1 MQQKNLLRCTMQ
13 KEAFMT
19 KRSTISVMSDL
30 FSVFG
35 SAVAV
40 SHAVD
45 SRKTPSEH
53 HLRNLGIS
61 PEAFKN
67 IRHF

>member
-1 MQQKNLLRCTMQ
+1 
-13 KEAFMT
+13 MT

-40 SHAVD
+40 SRAVD
-45 SRKTPSEH
+45 NRKMPSEH

-61 PEAFKN
+61 PESFKN

>member
-1 MQQKNLLRCTMQ
+1 
-13 KEAFMT
+13 MT

-40 SHAVD
+40 SRAVD
-45 SRKTPSEH
+45 NRRMPSEH
-53 HLRNLGIS
+53 HLRNLGIN
-61 PEAFKN
+61 PESFKN